1 MPAPDPTRAPLRGV
15 AILAQDVDILG
26 GSERQTR
33 LVAERLAKRGV
44 RVILLTSNGR
54 GPLGRP
60 KGAWRERRR
69 GVTVYRLPL
78 VGFEAAASAVLAG
91 ERFDVLYAIG
101 VMMGAFA
108 GRLGRVF
115 EAPVVVKL
123 ACSGPY
129 GDVAAIE
136 ALGGRARAGALRDLR
151 QATIVC
157 LSEELVGEAEAIG
170 LGAERCKIPNGVA
183 PPPPGEAVLPL
194 GEGGPPTVLFLGRLT
209 QQKGVDVLLDA
220 FARVELEGIGPEHA
234 PVLLL
239 AGEGPAREELEAQA
253 DRLGISERVVFLGRR
268 ADVWGLL
275 RGATACCLPSR
286 GEGISNALLEALV
299 AGCPVVASEI
309 PANAEV
315 LAGEAGLL
323 ARPEDPAD
331 LAAQLTRLLSD
342 PELRERL
349 AARGQERIAE
359 RYALDVVAASYEE
372 LFQGLPRRPRPALAE
387 LGPRFLG
394 ARAASARRA
403 LGRLLPGDR
412 VSRGRSS

>member
-33 LVAERLAKRGV
+33 LIAERLAKRGIH
-44 RVILLTSNGR
+44 VILLTSNGR
-54 GPLGRP
+54 GALGRP

-101 VMMGAFA
+101 VMMGSFA
-108 GRLGRVF
+108 GRLSRVF

-123 ACSGPY
+123 ACSGAY
-129 GDVAAIE
+129 GDVAALE
-136 ALGGRARAGALRDLR
+136 ALGARARAGALRDLSE
-151 QATIVC
+151 ATIVC
-157 LSEELVGEAEAIG
+157 LSEELREEADEIG
-170 LGAERCKIPNGVA
+170 LGARRCKIPNGVA
-183 PPPPGEAVLPL
+183 PPPPGEPVFPL

-209 QQKGVDVLLDA
+209 EQKGVDVLLDA
-220 FARVELEGIGPEHA
+220 FARVEPESSEDA
-234 PVLLL
+234 PALLL

-253 DRLGISERVVFLGRR
+253 DRLGIAERVVFLGRR

-275 RGATACCLPSR
+275 RGATLCCLPSR

-299 AGCPVVASEI
+299 AGCPVVASNI

-315 LAGEAGLL
+315 LEGEAGLL
-323 ARPEDPAD
+323 AQPEDHED

-349 AARGQERIAE
+349 SKAGQERIAE
-359 RYALDVVAASYEE
+359 RYALDVVASSYEE
-372 LFQGLPRRPRPALAE
+372 LFLELPRKPRPALGE

-394 ARAASARRA
+394 ARAASARRV
-403 LGRLLPGDR
+403 LGRLLPGA
-412 VSRGRSS
+412 

>member
-1 MPAPDPTRAPLRGV
+1 MPALDPTRAPLRGV

-33 LVAERLAKRGV
+33 LLAERLAKRGI

-108 GRLGRVF
+108 GRLSHVF

-123 ACSGPY
+123 ACSGAY
-129 GDVAAIE
+129 GDVAALD
-136 ALGGRARAGALRDLR
+136 ALGARARAGALRDLSE
-151 QATIVC
+151 ATIVC
-157 LSEELVGEAEAIG
+157 LSEELVGEAEGIG
-170 LGAERCKIPNGVA
+170 LGAQRCKIPNGVA
-183 PPPPGEAVLPL
+183 APPPGEPVFPL

-209 QQKGVDVLLDA
+209 KQKGVDVLLDA
-220 FARVELEGIGPEHA
+220 FARVELDGAPEP

-239 AGEGPAREELEAQA
+239 AGEGPSREELEAQA
-253 DRLGISERVVFLGRR
+253 DRLGIAERVVFLGRR

-315 LAGEAGLL
+315 LEDEAGLL

-331 LAAQLTRLLSD
+331 LAAQLSRLLSD

-349 AARGQERIAE
+349 AAAGQERIAE
-359 RYALDVVAASYEE
+359 RYALDVIATAYEE
-372 LFQGLPRRPRPALAE
+372 LFEQLPRRARPPLAE

-394 ARAASARRA
+394 ARAASARRM
-403 LGRLLPGDR
+403 LGRLLPGA
-412 VSRGRSS
+412 

>member
-1 MPAPDPTRAPLRGV
+1 
-15 AILAQDVDILG
+15 VDILG

-33 LVAERLAKRGV
+33 LLAERLAKRGI

-108 GRLGRVF
+108 GRLSRVF

-123 ACSGPY
+123 ACSGEY
-129 GDVAAIE
+129 GDVAALDE
-136 ALGGRARAGALRDLR
+136 LGARARAGALRDLSA
-151 QATIVC
+151 ATIVC
-157 LSEELVGEAEAIG
+157 LSEELVGEAEGIG
-170 LGAERCKIPNGVA
+170 LGARRCKIPNGVA
-183 PPPPGEAVLPL
+183 APPPGEPVFPL
-194 GEGGPPTVLFLGRLT
+194 GEDGPPTVLFLGRLT
-209 QQKGVDVLLDA
+209 RQKGVDVLLDA
-220 FARVELEGIGPEHA
+220 FARVELEGAPEQ

-239 AGEGPAREELEAQA
+239 AGEGPSRAALEAQVA
-253 DRLGISERVVFLGRR
+253 RLGIAERVVFLGRR

-275 RGATACCLPSR
+275 RGASACCLPSR
-286 GEGISNALLEALV
+286 GEGISNALLEALA
-299 AGCPVVASEI
+299 AGCPVVASAI

-315 LAGEAGLL
+315 LEGEAGLL
-323 ARPEDPAD
+323 ARPEDPID

-349 AARGQERIAE
+349 AAAGQQRIAE
-359 RYALDVVAASYEE
+359 RYALDVIATAYEG
-372 LFQGLPRRPRPALAE
+372 LFEELPRRPRPPLAE

-394 ARAASARRA
+394 ARAASARRM
-403 LGRLLPGDR
+403 LGRLLPGA
-412 VSRGRSS
+412 